1 MQPPNPTTPTSPP
14 ELVLCLSNFP
24 DQASAAAAARALVA
38 EGLAACVNIL
48 PGVQS
53 IYGWQGKIEE
63 SAEVTCLIKSTRA
76 RQPALFARLAALHPY
91 EVPELVAIPTLAVN
105 PAYLAWA
112 AALCRAAPAEAAET
126 SCPTAPD
133 EEASAD

>member
-1 MQPPNPTTPTSPP
+1 MKWAPKEVLAGSPMRCP
-14 ELVLCLSNFP
+14 
-24 DQASAAAAARALVA
+24 QA
-38 EGLAACVNIL
+38 
-48 PGVQS
+48 
-53 IYGWQGKIEE
+53 IEE
-63 SAEVTCLIKSTRA
+63 SAEVTCLIKTTRA

-112 AALCRAAPAEAAET
+112 AALCRAEAAEAAEAAET

-133 EEASAD
+133 EEASAH